1 VSLLK
6 FFKKKQENLPIV
18 IVFAGGMGT
27 QILQAATYFYYKKQ
41 GLKVFADVSYFD
53 RPLSLAKEGQIGQ
66 LTHWHWQLDQY
77 GLQKH
82 TFDISPGFK
91 KGEADVIVDGQRMLE
106 IGLSALVD
114 PEINDKFPSVGV
126 PNLSNLNVD
135 EYSYVCIHIRR
146 GDYVNV
152 ASHLIDDEIFL
163 NILKKFSQL
172 TGALVV
178 LSDSQINADFKEK
191 VSFLFQ
197 RALFLDQIDAVESH
211 EIMRFS
217 RVLICS
223 NSTFSLTAAML
234 NKQAL
239 IVLPKQWYGDKSR
252 TIELPINSRCVFQL
266 MS

>member
-1 VSLLK
+1 
-6 FFKKKQENLPIV
+6 
-18 IVFAGGMGT
+18 M
-27 QILQAATYFYYKKQ
+27 
-41 GLKVFADVSYFD
+41 
-53 RPLSLAKEGQIGQ
+53 
-66 LTHWHWQLDQY
+66 
-77 GLQKH
+77 
-82 TFDISPGFK
+82 
-91 KGEADVIVDGQRMLE
+91 
-106 IGLSALVD
+106 
-114 PEINDKFPSVGV
+114 
-126 PNLSNLNVD
+126 
-135 EYSYVCIHIRR
+135 
-146 GDYVNV
+146 
-152 ASHLIDDEIFL
+152 
-163 NILKKFSQL
+163 
-172 TGALVV
+172 V